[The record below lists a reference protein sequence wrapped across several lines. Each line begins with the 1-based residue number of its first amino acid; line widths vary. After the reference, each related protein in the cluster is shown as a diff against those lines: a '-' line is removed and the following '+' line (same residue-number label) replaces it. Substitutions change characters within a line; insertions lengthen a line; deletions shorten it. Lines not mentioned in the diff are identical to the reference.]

1 MFYHNARGKRIDI
14 ANPTAPLNLSKGGRI
29 PALKGTSKHPNDDTI
44 LSKLEVGSLVVP
56 RPAVKAMKDYGGPIT
71 GPSTNNSKKLIR
83 AITMPDEIVVHRK
96 HAPQVESFLRKKGI
110 KLPLGS

>member
-1 MFYHNARGKRIDI
+1 MFYHNKRGKRIDI
-14 ANPTAPLNLSKGGRI
+14 ANPHKPLNLSEGGRI
-29 PALKGTSKHPNDDTI
+29 PNISGSEKHPNDDTI

-56 RPAVKAMKDYGGPIT
+56 RPAVRHMKHYKGPVT
-71 GPSTNNSKKLIR
+71 GPVQKNPDKLVR

-96 HAPQVESFLRKKGI
+96 HAPKVEKFLAKKGV